1 MSMFVTV
8 SWFSV
13 AVSITK
19 KAKYNRSNMVKNG
32 KRGYKDAHPAMTQN
46 RDQAPILMYQ
56 NSSTRQLHIEI
67 FWCYMQACCH
77 ILKNFK
83 IGQASLSLLR
93 AFLILDTTDTETKD
107 FVLGLVKLKI
117 LQNYFLFRELYCL
130 WTWPALRRKVTSR
143 DFPGGLKTPHPHLSG
158 LISFIDKYNQLGK
171 NCVKV

>member
-1 MSMFVTV
+1 M
-8 SWFSV
+8 
-13 AVSITK
+13 I
-19 KAKYNRSNMVKNG
+19 G

-117 LQNYFLFRELYCL
+117 LQNYFYSSESFTVSGHDQHSDERSQAEISLED
-130 WTWPALRRKVTSR
+130 SR
-143 DFPGGLKTPHPHLSG
+143 LPTPICPVWLVLSINI
-158 LISFIDKYNQLGK
+158 ISWAKL
-171 NCVKV
+171 V